1 MSKILNRPMF
11 RGGGRVSSYN
21 TGITSGLGYA
31 RGGQV
36 PPKRGLVDGPGGY
49 AGAPLGV
56 PIFLPKPV
64 AGVPMVIPQAGVPAT
79 ITGGGGGITGGGLL
93 RGGSL
98 ARYLPEMALP
108 FAPTAG
114 IAALLNPETESE
126 KEAMKALEEGV
137 GLSGEAVDPDL
148 YQALSKEVGKTRAA
162 EDRVFSEG
170 STGILQRIYDTLN
183 PPTSEVLRRLKE
195 RSKEEPLMNK
205 ISKFFTEPV
214 SEAELTYRTE
224 AEKQAVIDRLAA
236 EEKAKL
242 EKKEKKK
249 DLVTQPTGKETIVEP
264 EKSNADV
271 INEYMDMF
279 KSVLGTDQDELTR
292 QKYLELAKFGTNLLA
307 QGGGKRGLMEKIGA
321 AGTQSLEGLSKIMAQ
336 ERASDKQIKLAAI
349 QAAMKEME
357 PGTLGK
363 SVKDLKRLIPKLKG
377 ESNTEYNARLTNIAQ
392 ETGTGAATRY
402 ATAYKAKEKL
412 AEGLVKD
419 EIVSTDTAGGAAA
432 ETITSYKIPL
442 RDIRKDVPG
451 TPKEDKKYYVRKDG
465 TIYRFNAKNP
475 KNSPTPG
482 EPGF

>member
-56 PIFLPKPV
+56 PIFLPKTVP
-64 AGVPMVIPQAGVPAT
+64 GVPMVIPQAGVPAT
-79 ITGGGGGITGGGLL
+79 ITGGGGGVTGGSLL
-93 RGGSL
+93 RGGSSL
-98 ARYLPEMALP
+98 ARYLPEFALP

-126 KEAMKALEEGV
+126 KEAMRALEEGV
-137 GLSGEAVDPDL
+137 GLSGEAVDPEL
-148 YQALSKEVGKTRAA
+148 YQALSEDVGKTRAA
-162 EDRVFSEG
+162 EDRVFSQG
-170 STGILQRIYDTLN
+170 STSALQKIYDVLN
-183 PPTSEVLRRLKE
+183 P
-195 RSKEEPLMNK
+195 SKET
-205 ISKFFTEPV
+205 ISKRIQEANQAQGEPIIKTR
-214 SEAELTYRTE
+214 AY
-224 AEKQAVIDRLAA
+224 Q

-242 EKKEKKK
+242 DQAKKLQEQLEKQAKEKKK
-249 DLVTQPTGKETIVEP
+249 DLVTQPTGTQTTVEP
-264 EKSNADV
+264 ERSNADV

-363 SVKDLKRLIPKLKG
+363 SVKDLKRLIPKQKG

-432 ETITSYKIPL
+432 QTITSYKIPL

-465 TIYRFNAKNP
+465 SIYKYDAVNK
-475 KNSPTPG
+475 KGILPG
-482 EPGF
+482 ESGF

>member
-31 RGGQV
+31 GGGQV

-64 AGVPMVIPQAGVPAT
+64 AGVPMVIPQAGVPAV
-79 ITGGGGGITGGGLL
+79 IGGGGGGGVTGGSLL
-93 RGGSL
+93 RGGSSL
-98 ARYLPEMALP
+98 ARYLPEMVLP

-114 IAALLNPETESE
+114 IASLLNPETESE
-126 KEAMKALEEGV
+126 KEAMRALEEGV
-137 GLSGEAVDPDL
+137 GLSGEAVDPEL
-148 YQALSKEVGKTRAA
+148 YQALSEDVGKTRAA
-162 EDRVFSEG
+162 EDRVFSQG
-170 STGILQRIYDTLN
+170 STSALQKIYDVLN
-183 PPTSEVLRRLKE
+183 P
-195 RSKEEPLMNK
+195 SKETILKRIQEANQAQGEPIIK
-205 ISKFFTEPV
+205 TR
-214 SEAELTYRTE
+214 AY
-224 AEKQAVIDRLAA
+224 Q

-242 EKKEKKK
+242 DQAKKLQEQLEKQAKEKKK
-249 DLVTQPTGKETIVEP
+249 DLVTQPTGTQTTVEP
-264 EKSNADV
+264 ERSNADV

-349 QAAMKEME
+349 QAAMKEMD
-357 PGTLGK
+357 PGTVGK
-363 SVKDLKRLIPKLKG
+363 AVRDLKKLVPKEKG
-377 ESNTEYNARLTNIAQ
+377 ESSKDYNARITSMAL

-402 ATAYKAKEKL
+402 ATAYTARENLAK
-412 AEGLVKD
+412 GLLND
-419 EIVSTDTAGGAAA
+419 EIVSTKTAGDAAA
-432 ETITSYKIPL
+432 QTISSFKIPL
-442 RDIRKDVPG
+442 RDLRKDVEG
-451 TPKEDKKYYVRKDG
+451 APKEDKKYYVRKDG
-465 TIYRFNAKNP
+465 TIYRFNAKSP
-475 KNSPTPG
+475 KNSILPG

>member
-1 MSKILNRPMF
+1 MF

-31 RGGQV
+31 GGGQV

-64 AGVPMVIPQAGVPAT
+64 AGVPMVIPQAGVPAV
-79 ITGGGGGITGGGLL
+79 IGGGGGVTGGSLL
-93 RGGSL
+93 RGGSSL
-98 ARYLPEMALP
+98 ARYLPEMVLP

-114 IAALLNPETESE
+114 IASLLNPETESE
-126 KEAMKALEEGV
+126 KEAMRALEEGV

-170 STGILQRIYDTLN
+170 STGVLERIYDTLN

-214 SEAELTYRTE
+214 SEAELTYKTE

-249 DLVTQPTGKETIVEP
+249 DLVTQPTGTETTVEP
-264 EKSNADV
+264 ERSNADV

-336 ERASDKQIKLAAI
+336 ERASDRQIKLAAI
-349 QAAMKEME
+349 QAAMKEMD
-357 PGTLGK
+357 PGTVGK
-363 SVKDLKRLIPKLKG
+363 AVKDLKKLVPKEKG
-377 ESNTEYNARLTNIAQ
+377 ESNKAYNARITSMAL
-392 ETGTGAATRY
+392 ETGTGAATR
-402 ATAYKAKEKL
+402 ANTAYAREKDL
-412 AEGLVKD
+412 ADRIEKSELV
-419 EIVSTDTAGGAAA
+419 DTPAAA
-432 ETITSYKIPL
+432 LNAAKIITNYKIATVPKKETET
-442 RDIRKDVPG
+442 RQDKEYYIRKDG
-451 TPKEDKKYYVRKDG
+451 I
-465 TIYRFNAKNP
+465 IYRYDAVNK
-475 KNSPTPG
+475 KGILPG

>member
-31 RGGQV
+31 GGGQV

-64 AGVPMVIPQAGVPAT
+64 AGVPMVIPQAGVPAV
-79 ITGGGGGITGGGLL
+79 IGGGGGGGVTGGSLL
-93 RGGSL
+93 RGGSSL
-98 ARYLPEMALP
+98 ARYLPEMVLP

-114 IAALLNPETESE
+114 IASLLNPETESE
-126 KEAMKALEEGV
+126 KEAMRALEEGV
-137 GLSGEAVDPDL
+137 GLSGEAVDPEL
-148 YQALSKEVGKTRAA
+148 YQALSEDVGKTRAA
-162 EDRVFSEG
+162 EDRVFSQG
-170 STGILQRIYDTLN
+170 STSALQKIYDVLN
-183 PPTSEVLRRLKE
+183 P
-195 RSKEEPLMNK
+195 SKETILKRIQEANQAQGEPIIK
-205 ISKFFTEPV
+205 TR
-214 SEAELTYRTE
+214 AY
-224 AEKQAVIDRLAA
+224 Q

-242 EKKEKKK
+242 DQAKKLQEQLEKQAKEKKK
-249 DLVTQPTGKETIVEP
+249 DLVTQPTGTTVEP
-264 EKSNADV
+264 ERSNADV

-349 QAAMKEME
+349 QAAMKEMD
-357 PGTLGK
+357 PGTVGK
-363 SVKDLKRLIPKLKG
+363 AVRDLKKLVPKEKG
-377 ESNTEYNARLTNIAQ
+377 ESSKDYNARITSMAL
-392 ETGTGAATRY
+392 ETGTGAATR
-402 ATAYKAKEKL
+402 ANTAYAREKDL
-412 AEGLVKD
+412 ADRIERSELV
-419 EIVSTDTAGGAAA
+419 DTPAAA
-432 ETITSYKIPL
+432 LNAARIITNYKIATVPKKETETRNEL
-442 RDIRKDVPG
+442 KDKEYYIRKDG
-451 TPKEDKKYYVRKDG
+451 I
-465 TIYRFNAKNP
+465 IYRYDAVNKKGIF
-475 KNSPTPG
+475 PG